1 MTMRTLTCDVLVI
14 GYGAAGAAAAIEAAD
29 AGARVL
35 LVEKMP
41 WPGGLSVVSAGGARM
56 AFDADAALAYLR
68 ETCGGRTRDDVLQVL
83 ARGMHDFPAW
93 LRALADDIGAT
104 LFVRKAPGN
113 YPFPG
118 FEALGY
124 AEVQALP
131 DGLRFHDAIPE
142 HVTAVSQA
150 GARFFGLLQAH
161 VERRPIAVRT
171 GTRATRLLRDGE
183 GTVRGAMLEDASGA
197 LTVRAERGVIL
208 ACGGFEADLR
218 MQQAWFE
225 PAQVLNGS
233 FLGNTGDGIR
243 MAQALGADLWHMWHF
258 HGPYGF
264 RHPDP
269 AFPFGLYTK
278 SVPMWT
284 PGHAPDDLPVMPWIL
299 VDQLGR
305 RFANEYEPYPGDTG
319 VRHFS
324 HLDGNHGRNTRL
336 PAWMVLDEEGFRLY
350 RLGRFIAHVTPDAPD
365 AARTFAWSDDNAR
378 EVALG
383 IFRKAS
389 SLTSLAALSDIP
401 EPTLA
406 ATLQAWNDACAAGR
420 DEAFCRP
427 PSTMRPIAR
436 APFYLAQVW
445 PLVINTQGGP
455 VHDANQRVID
465 VEGNAIDGLYAAGEL
480 GSAFGH
486 LYMAGGNL
494 AECLV
499 GGRRAA
505 RHAASRDAAHGPSV
519 RVFHPVSD
527 PVVPL

>member
-56 AFDADAALAYLR
+56 AFDVDAALSYLR
-68 ETCGGRTRDDVLQVL
+68 HTCADRTPDDVLRVL
-83 ARGMHDFPAW
+83 AQGMHDFPAW
-93 LRALADDIGAT
+93 LRALADDIGAD
-104 LFVRKAPGN
+104 FVVREAAGN

-118 FEALGY
+118 FDALGY

-131 DGLRFHDAIPE
+131 AGLSFRDRIPE
-142 HVTAVSQA
+142 HVRANSAPGT
-150 GARFFGLLQAH
+150 RFFGLLQAH
-161 VERRPIAVRT
+161 VERRAITVRT
-171 GTRATRLLRDGE
+171 ATRATRLLRDGD
-183 GTVRGAMLEDASGA
+183 GLVRGAELEDDHGPLS
-197 LTVRAERGVIL
+197 VRATQGVIL

-218 MQQAWFE
+218 MQRAWFE
-225 PAQVLNGS
+225 PAVVLNGS

-269 AFPFGLYTK
+269 AFPFGLYPK
-278 SVPMWT
+278 SFPMWT
-284 PGHAPDDLPVMPWIL
+284 PGHHADDLPVMPWIL

-324 HLDGNHGRNTRL
+324 HVDGNHGRNTRL
-336 PAWMVLDEEGFRLY
+336 PAWMLLDADGFSMY
-350 RLGRFIAHVTPDAPD
+350 KLGRFIAHVTPDAPA
-365 AARTFAWSDDNAR
+365 AARAFVWSNDNQQ
-378 EVALG
+378 ELALG
-383 IFRKAS
+383 IFRRAD
-389 SLTSLAALSDIP
+389 SLRELAVQTDIP
-401 EPTLA
+401 EHVLA
-406 ATLQAWNDACAAGR
+406 ATLHAWNDACVARRDDAFGR
-420 DEAFCRP
+420 PA
-427 PSTMRPIAR
+427 STMQPIAR
-436 APFYLAQVW
+436 GPFYLAQVW

-455 VHDANQRVID
+455 VHDVHQRVLD
-465 VEGNAIDGLYAAGEL
+465 VAGQPIDGLYAAGEL

-494 AECLV
+494 AECIV
-499 GGRRAA
+499 GGRVAA
-505 RHAASRDAAHGPSV
+505 RHAMSRHTHVTLLP
-519 RVFHPVSD
+519 D
-527 PVVPL
+527 PITA

>member
-56 AFDADAALAYLR
+56 AFDADAALTYLR
-68 ETCGGRTRDDVLQVL
+68 HTCGGRTPDDVLQVL

-93 LRALADDIGAT
+93 LRALADDIGAD
-104 LFVRKAPGN
+104 LVVREALGN

-118 FEALGY
+118 FDALGY
-124 AEVQALP
+124 AEVGALP
-131 DGLRFHDAIPE
+131 DGLTFSDPIPA
-142 HVTAVSQA
+142 HVTALSPP

-161 VERRPIAVRT
+161 VERRPISVLT
-171 GTRATRLLRDGE
+171 DTRATRLLRDGD
-183 GTVRGAMLEDASGA
+183 GPLHGAALADAHGA
-197 LTVRAERGVIL
+197 LRVHATRGVIL

-225 PAQVLNGS
+225 PAEVLNGS

-269 AFPFGLYTK
+269 AFPFGLYPK
-278 SVPMWT
+278 SFPMWT
-284 PGHAPDDLPVMPWIL
+284 PGHAPDNLPVMPWIL

-324 HLDGNHGRNTRL
+324 HLDGNQGRNTRL
-336 PAWMVLDEEGFRLY
+336 PAWMVLDADGFAMY
-350 RLGRFIAHVTPDAPD
+350 KLGRFIAHVTPDAPD
-365 AARTFAWSDDNAR
+365 MARAFAWSEDNGR
-378 EVALG
+378 ELALG
-383 IFRKAS
+383 IFREAP
-389 SLTSLAALSDIP
+389 SLSSLAALTDIP
-401 EPTLA
+401 EATLA
-406 ATLQAWNDACAAGR
+406 ATLDAWNDACGARR
-420 DEAFCRP
+420 DDAFGRP

-455 VHDANQRVID
+455 VHDADQRVLD
-465 VEGNAIDGLYAAGEL
+465 VDGHAIAGLYAAGEL

-494 AECLV
+494 AECIV

-505 RHAASRDAAHGPSV
+505 RHAVSRDAAQRPAAHAFPE
-519 RVFHPVSD
+519 SD
-527 PVVPL
+527 PVVTV